1 MVGTPLKINNC
12 ACQLKECN
20 LVLFYFGY
28 DFFRTHFENGEY
40 ENGMIVVN
48 RFISRSGLKMRKK

>member
-20 LVLFYFGY
+20 IVLFYFGY
-28 DFFRTHFENGEY
+28 DFENGEY

-48 RFISRSGLKMRKK
+48 RFISRSGLKMDKK